1 MRNSDQGA
9 EEVKASSL
17 QAFKLSSPQAFK
29 PSRLTSSS
37 LGRST
42 AEIAKLRAELRDMEE
57 EVQRLRDREAKAHA
71 DYRDKLLVAHL
82 HDVGC
87 FSYFHPG
94 EGSPLVNFM

>member
-1 MRNSDQGA
+1 MD
-9 EEVKASSL
+9 
-17 QAFKLSSPQAFK
+17 
-29 PSRLTSSS
+29 
-37 LGRST
+37 
-42 AEIAKLRAELRDMEE
+42 E

-94 EGSPLVNFM
+94 EGSPLVNFMELGSIPEAGSPPKAVSLLSLSFFGGDHVLGF